1 MPKSAPDGDSGT
13 LKSQPKGAADAAS
26 RGGVSNARAFL
37 YYVAAVMITGLTS
50 LFAEGM
56 GVDWL
61 NMHAG
66 ARDGAPWIAWAIDI
80 APPFLLGFLIFFCIS
95 SWLLARLGRT
105 GFPAYPVRVA
115 SLYLGSALLLGLV
128 ATGWYAHG
136 IGLGAQF
143 YAWPGFALVG
153 GVVGDLAAVLISGP
167 TLGQRRD
174 ATTPE
179 SMHQ

>member
-1 MPKSAPDGDSGT
+1 
-13 LKSQPKGAADAAS
+13 
-26 RGGVSNARAFL
+26 
-37 YYVAAVMITGLTS
+37 
-50 LFAEGM
+50 
-56 GVDWL
+56 
-61 NMHAG
+61 
-66 ARDGAPWIAWAIDI
+66 
-80 APPFLLGFLIFFCIS
+80 
-95 SWLLARLGRT
+95 
-105 GFPAYPVRVA
+105 VA